1 MDRVEVH
8 GRLQS
13 IFRDV
18 FNNVTLEIYDAT
30 TAKDI
35 EGWDSFQ
42 QINLIVAI
50 EDEFAL
56 EVPLKRVNMMENV
69 GEMID
74 YITGELS

>member
-1 MDRVEVH
+1 MDRIEVH
-8 GRLQS
+8 DRLQN

-18 FNNVTLEIYDAT
+18 FNRTQLEIGDAT
-30 TAKDI
+30 TSSDI

-50 EDEFAL
+50 EDEFEL
-56 EVPLKRVNMMENV
+56 KVPLKKVNAMANV

-74 YITGELS
+74 YIGGELS

>member
-1 MDRVEVH
+1 MNRVEVH
-8 GRLQS
+8 GRLQN

-18 FNNVTLEIYDAT
+18 FNRPKLEIGDT
-30 TAKDI
+30 TTSMDI

-50 EDEFAL
+50 EDEFEL
-56 EVPLKRVNMMENV
+56 KVPLKKVNAMANV

-74 YITGELS
+74 YIAGELS